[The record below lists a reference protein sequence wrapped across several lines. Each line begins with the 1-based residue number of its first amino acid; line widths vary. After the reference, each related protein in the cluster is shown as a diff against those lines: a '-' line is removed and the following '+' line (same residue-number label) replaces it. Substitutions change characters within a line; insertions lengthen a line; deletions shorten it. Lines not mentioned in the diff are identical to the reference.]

1 MYKMTKKTVW
11 YGELRT
17 ARGNT
22 ILIHDKQFP
31 DASAGRVYFY
41 NATRESIIEYAE
53 DIVKPN
59 LHELDD
65 QAIAEVEKTCG
76 AAWFAAREEFMA
88 KHQGWV
94 EANNPKSAPA
104 PKKPKA
110 AVVTED
116 DEPELELESAGD
128 GDDDYDDDWSDD
140 YDD

>member
-1 MYKMTKKTVW
+1 MYKTTKKTVW

-41 NATRESIIEYAE
+41 NATREAIIEYAE

-65 QAIAEVEKTCG
+65 QAIAEVEKNFG

-94 EANNPKSAPA
+94 EANNPKSAAA
-104 PKKPKA
+104 PKKAKA
-110 AVVTED
+110 APAEDD
-116 DEPELELESAGD
+116 DEPELASAD
-128 GDDDYDDDWSDD
+128 GDDYDDDWSDD